1 MTSSFTGALRKHLR
15 WQRALLE
22 RLKNVRQRQNTSRF
36 LVLRP
41 GDKLTVCDSKGMKD
55 VRAHCYRASAPQ
67 RTRPTGVHWDPFVIQ
82 GRSDLSRPIPGLG
95 NVALSLISAA
105 ATAIVSRRVLLLE
118 NFSASGMSFGDD
130 LRELLVESSGW
141 APYLAAAGY
150 SETDGF
156 MAHDDY
162 TAFNT
167 LCSSDLRHTPQARV
181 WRIFSNQYFLP
192 LLMLNPYHG
201 RQMDAFAEKLESGGQ
216 SLWTP
221 GLQAL
226 WTPNARLAA
235 RIAAFKAKAG
245 FELGSYVAMHVRI
258 NFADQRDGSRRLHQA
273 ITCARTRLVA
283 SNTTK
288 LFVATMYASN
298 RRALKEALATDG
310 ISVHWL
316 GRAMEAQGESREGS
330 DSALADMV
338 LMGGAREVLVT
349 PGSTF
354 GYVAQ
359 GLAGRRAITYGGT
372 HTSRE
377 LVGPQ
382 QAQCSSVPTSEPNFH
397 FLKHALRLEAC
408 KAGLRNARARGSEIY
423 QRSSMQH

>member
-1 MTSSFTGALRKHLR
+1 
-15 WQRALLE
+15 
-22 RLKNVRQRQNTSRF
+22 
-36 LVLRP
+36 
-41 GDKLTVCDSKGMKD
+41 
-55 VRAHCYRASAPQ
+55 
-67 RTRPTGVHWDPFVIQ
+67 
-82 GRSDLSRPIPGLG
+82 
-95 NVALSLISAA
+95 
-105 ATAIVSRRVLLLE
+105 
-118 NFSASGMSFGDD
+118 
-130 LRELLVESSGW
+130 
-141 APYLAAAGY
+141 
-150 SETDGF
+150 

-235 RIAAFKAKAG
+235 RIALGGQGRLERVIHRNACASTLPISEMAAG
-245 FELGSYVAMHVRI
+245 DYVRPLHALARVSY
-258 NFADQRDGSRRLHQA
+258 F
-273 ITCARTRLVA
+273 
-283 SNTTK
+283 NTTK

-298 RRALKEALATDG
+298 GRALKEALATDG

-316 GRAMEAQGESREGS
+316 GRAMKRRASRAKHVQPS
-330 DSALADMV
+330 PIV
-338 LMGGAREVLVT
+338 LMGGAHEVLVT

-359 GLAGRRAITYGGT
+359 GLAVAVQSPTAARTHHAARR
-372 HTSRE
+372 
-377 LVGPQ
+377 
-382 QAQCSSVPTSEPNFH
+382 SSAGSMLERPDEPNFH
-397 FLKHALRLEAC
+397 FLKHALRLDAC